1 MIADN
6 RKTPF
11 AIAAFLIASG
21 MLLSGCENPSNM
33 EAEQKGYRGTGMEAV
48 QNDEIEALKAALNQ
62 VPEPLYPPEPSD
74 EGDMATDIYEN
85 IQVLGHLRA
94 AEFDRLMA
102 HITEWIAP
110 EEGCGYCHN
119 LDEGFQ
125 DDSVYTKHV
134 ARKMLQMTMNFNTNW
149 ESHVGNVGVTCY
161 TCHRGKAVP
170 DNMWFKAVPDRA
182 NKSVGYRAAQN
193 KPTEDINFSSLPEDP
208 FAPYLLDDRNIR
220 VNSPTALPSGQAP
233 EGGIKNTEYTY
244 SLMVHMSQ
252 SLGVNCTYCH
262 NSRAFAEWDQSPPAR
277 ATAWFG
283 IRMVRE
289 ANNGY
294 IVPITDQFPENRLG
308 PTGDV
313 GKVYCATCHAG
324 VNKPL
329 YGVPMVADYPELWGD
344 RRFEMAEMNE
354 EERKEL
360 VAQAMAEAAL
370 AHAKALHH
378 DSSQTT
384 VKPAADGSSGG
395 GSVDD

>member
-1 MIADN
+1 
-6 RKTPF
+6 
-11 AIAAFLIASG
+11 
-21 MLLSGCENPSNM
+21 
-33 EAEQKGYRGTGMEAV
+33 
-48 QNDEIEALKAALNQ
+48 
-62 VPEPLYPPEPSD
+62 
-74 EGDMATDIYEN
+74 MATDIYEN
-85 IQVLGHLRA
+85 IQVLTNLRA

-110 EEGCGYCHN
+110 EEGCAYCHN

-134 ARKMLQMTMNFNTNW
+134 ARKMLEMTINFNANW

-170 DNMWFKAVPDRA
+170 DNLWFKAVPDRA
-182 NKSVGYRAAQN
+182 NKTVGYRAAQN
-193 KPTEDINFSSLPEDP
+193 RPTEDINFSSLPEDP
-208 FAPYLLDDRNIR
+208 FSPYLLGDRNIR
-220 VNSPTALPSGQAP
+220 VNSPTALPTGTAP

-244 SLMVHMSQ
+244 ALMTHMSQ
-252 SLGVNCTYCH
+252 SLGVNCTFCH

-289 ANNGY
+289 ANNDY
-294 IVPITDQFPENRLG
+294 MVPLTDQFPDNRLG

-324 VNKPL
+324 ANKPL
-329 YGVPMVADYPELWGD
+329 LGAPMLVDFPELWGGRQFD
-344 RRFEMAEMNE
+344 MANLSE

-360 VAQAMAEAAL
+360 VAKAMAEAEL
-370 AHAKALHH
+370 AHATARGKAPENHEE
-378 DSSQTT
+378 DT
-384 VKPAADGSSGG
+384 AAGLNEE
-395 GSVDD
+395 